1 VLFQTISHIFNDAL
15 HHSEKMRAVSF
26 TSICVAIK
34 ASFPNLSALG
44 SFFLKLVCQL
54 RGPTQMGTVATTW
67 LLKNSTVTSSSTCIL
82 IAAMALSLRKR
93 GVDLFVLAHLQEKV

>member
-1 VLFQTISHIFNDAL
+1 
-15 HHSEKMRAVSF
+15 
-26 TSICVAIK
+26 
-34 ASFPNLSALG
+34 
-44 SFFLKLVCQL
+44 
-54 RGPTQMGTVATTW
+54 MGTVATTW